1 MWRGES
7 WHAEL
12 MGPTKLTQ
20 AEQNAL
26 ERLSKG
32 AEIDGSMW
40 QDLHRKRLVERRDNK
55 RVLSDEG
62 RIALGFVR

>member
-1 MWRGES
+1 MPP
-7 WHAEL
+7 L

-55 RVLSDEG
+55 RVLSEEG

>member
-1 MWRGES
+1 
-7 WHAEL
+7 

-26 ERLSKG
+26 ERLLKG
-32 AEIDGSMW
+32 SEVDGSMW
-40 QDLHRKRLVERRDNK
+40 KDLHRKGLVERRDNK

-62 RIALGFVR
+62 RIALSFAR